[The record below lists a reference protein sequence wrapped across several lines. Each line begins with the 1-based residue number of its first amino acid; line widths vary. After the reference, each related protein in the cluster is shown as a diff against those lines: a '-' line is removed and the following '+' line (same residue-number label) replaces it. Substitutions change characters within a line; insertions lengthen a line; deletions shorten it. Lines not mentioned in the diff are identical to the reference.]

1 MKKIIMLALALS
13 LFMGV
18 STAKADEPF
27 DMTALTC
34 DEVMSD
40 AEGLPYTI
48 FWMSGYLGAKTNEP
62 LISGEIMEAFTQIVA
77 EMCTEKPEATLGQV
91 MDNLMQR

>member
-34 DEVMSD
+34 DEVLSD

-48 FWMSGYLGAKTNEP
+48 FWVSGYIGAKVNEP
-62 LISGEIMEAFTQIVA
+62 VISGEIMEALTQMVGD
-77 EMCTEKPEATLGQV
+77 MCSERPDATLGQV